1 MHATGGYPSHHQNL
15 LQDVKNVLHTHV
27 ELSRLKK
34 QAHAETLAAHAET
47 LAAQQ
52 KAAKSGQE
60 VLKAQQDLIL
70 ANRELQGAQ
79 KELQHAQNNL
89 AAAKAIVLTNIFQG
103 VFCLPKIETTATD
116 YALEMAAKYQ
126 LDTALEL
133 NQRERTSIIK
143 SMAPFI
149 AYLKSHSD
157 VQKCNFKAIKQV
169 NDVKSFAQ
177 YLQDATCKVRLV
189 GFNKDLSVED
199 QQALAAAV
207 MNRKGTLKVQYL

>member
-1 MHATGGYPSHHQNL
+1 MHATGGYPSHHENL

-27 ELSRLKK
+27 ELSRLKS
-34 QAHAETLAAHAET
+34 QAHAET

-52 KAAKSGQE
+52 KAAKSAQE
-60 VLKAQQDLIL
+60 LLRAQQELNL
-70 ANRELQGAQ
+70 ANQ
-79 KELQHAQNNL
+79 KVALSGQKVQ
-89 AAAKAIVLTNIFQG
+89 AAKAIVLTNVFQG
-103 VFCLPKIETTATD
+103 VFCLPKIEITGTD
-116 YALEMAAKYQ
+116 YALEMATKYQ

-199 QQALAAAV
+199 QQALANAV